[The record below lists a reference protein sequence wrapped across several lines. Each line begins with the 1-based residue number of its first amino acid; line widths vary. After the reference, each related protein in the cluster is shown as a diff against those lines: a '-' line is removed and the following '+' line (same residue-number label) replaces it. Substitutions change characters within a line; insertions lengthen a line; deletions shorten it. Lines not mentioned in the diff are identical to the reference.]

1 MKTQLLLAICCISL
15 AASSQNFRRT
25 YGWGAY
31 NTAPAFTQSPAG
43 GFALL
48 GSFSSPTSYQ
58 TDFVLM
64 RTDTAGV
71 FQWAKAYG
79 GSGVDEARDLL
90 QLPDSGWLLVGFTNS
105 FSPNN
110 DYNGY
115 VIRLTA
121 NGDTVWT
128 RQIGS
133 SSWDFLYDVEWA
145 PNGNFL
151 LSGATNNSPN
161 GKTAGWLVEVSPA
174 GTIIHQY
181 FYENSGNVFFQR
193 SDIASNGDIFS
204 AGYTEDPISLTK
216 KGLVVKFDALT
227 QDTAWSFSF
236 TSTDED
242 VLNDIKLLPN
252 GNIAICGVRQ
262 LNSTTNN
269 DNLVAVLLANGT
281 LSWQESV
288 NLPGASSYQKILL
301 LGDTLLA
308 GGFTSDFGEGGKDMV
323 VNWFSAGGTFIK
335 GNTLGYTQD
344 EILFDLE
351 LTSDRQLLLG
361 GTTTSYG
368 PGLQSMLFV
377 RTDTAFSLGTNLV
390 IGLEENNDREKIFSV
405 YPNPA
410 QDRITIQHLPKN
422 KKVDY
427 SIFNT
432 AGKRVY
438 FGSIESEDFMLPVG
452 ELPNGLYFLQ
462 FYLEGNIVSPTR
474 IIVQR

>member
-1 MKTQLLLAICCISL
+1 MPADRDFAFGKRFVKPPMKTQLLLAICCISL

-133 SSWDFLYDVEWA
+133 SSWDFLYDVKWA

-181 FYENSGNVFFQR
+181 FYENSGNVFF
-193 SDIASNGDIFS
+193 S
-204 AGYTEDPISLTK
+204 
-216 KGLVVKFDALT
+216 
-227 QDTAWSFSF
+227 
-236 TSTDED
+236 
-242 VLNDIKLLPN
+242 
-252 GNIAICGVRQ
+252 
-262 LNSTTNN
+262 
-269 DNLVAVLLANGT
+269 
-281 LSWQESV
+281 
-288 NLPGASSYQKILL
+288 
-301 LGDTLLA
+301 
-308 GGFTSDFGEGGKDMV
+308 
-323 VNWFSAGGTFIK
+323 
-335 GNTLGYTQD
+335 TLGHRLQ
-344 EILFDLE
+344 
-351 LTSDRQLLLG
+351 RRHLL
-361 GTTTSYG
+361 S
-368 PGLQSMLFV
+368 
-377 RTDTAFSLGTNLV
+377 
-390 IGLEENNDREKIFSV
+390 
-405 YPNPA
+405 
-410 QDRITIQHLPKN
+410 RIYRRSNFLN
-422 KKVDY
+422 KKRI
-427 SIFNT
+427 S
-432 AGKRVY
+432 GKV
-438 FGSIESEDFMLPVG
+438 
-452 ELPNGLYFLQ
+452 
-462 FYLEGNIVSPTR
+462 
-474 IIVQR
+474 

>member
-1 MKTQLLLAICCISL
+1 
-15 AASSQNFRRT
+15 
-25 YGWGAY
+25 
-31 NTAPAFTQSPAG
+31 
-43 GFALL
+43 
-48 GSFSSPTSYQ
+48 
-58 TDFVLM
+58 
-64 RTDTAGV
+64 
-71 FQWAKAYG
+71 
-79 GSGVDEARDLL
+79 
-90 QLPDSGWLLVGFTNS
+90 
-105 FSPNN
+105 
-110 DYNGY
+110 
-115 VIRLTA
+115 
-121 NGDTVWT
+121 
-128 RQIGS
+128 
-133 SSWDFLYDVEWA
+133 
-145 PNGNFL
+145 
-151 LSGATNNSPN
+151 
-161 GKTAGWLVEVSPA
+161 
-174 GTIIHQY
+174 
-181 FYENSGNVFFQR
+181 
-193 SDIASNGDIFS
+193 
-204 AGYTEDPISLTK
+204 
-216 KGLVVKFDALT
+216 
-227 QDTAWSFSF
+227 
-236 TSTDED
+236 
-242 VLNDIKLLPN
+242 
-252 GNIAICGVRQ
+252 
-262 LNSTTNN
+262 
-269 DNLVAVLLANGT
+269 
-281 LSWQESV
+281 
-288 NLPGASSYQKILL
+288 
-301 LGDTLLA
+301 
-308 GGFTSDFGEGGKDMV
+308 MV